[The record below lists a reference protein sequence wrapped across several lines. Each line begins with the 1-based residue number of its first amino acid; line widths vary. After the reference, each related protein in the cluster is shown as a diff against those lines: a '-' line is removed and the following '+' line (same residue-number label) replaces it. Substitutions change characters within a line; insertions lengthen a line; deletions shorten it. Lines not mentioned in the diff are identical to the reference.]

1 MSIFVVC
8 LLFALTMLLIVAEY
22 YLKTMYSELEYLR
35 RENADLKSKLSEGS
49 DD

>member
-1 MSIFVVC
+1 MSIFVSC
-8 LLFALTMLLIVAEY
+8 LLVALVMLLIVAEY

-35 RENADLKSKLSEGS
+35 RENADLKSKLPKGS

>member
-1 MSIFVVC
+1 MSIFVTC
-8 LLFALTMLLIVAEY
+8 LLVALVTLSIVVEY

-35 RENADLKSKLSEGS
+35 RENADLKSKLTEGF

>member
-1 MSIFVVC
+1 MSIFVTC
-8 LLFALTMLLIVAEY
+8 LLVALVMLSIVVEY

-35 RENADLKSKLSEGS
+35 RENADLKSKLTEGF